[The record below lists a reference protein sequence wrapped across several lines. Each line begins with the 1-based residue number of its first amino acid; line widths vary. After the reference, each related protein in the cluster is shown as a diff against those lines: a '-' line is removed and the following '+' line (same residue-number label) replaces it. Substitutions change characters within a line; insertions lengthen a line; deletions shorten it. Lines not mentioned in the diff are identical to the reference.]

1 MQEIIITGAVNVA
14 ATLLIMLIGVLGT
27 WLTLKIGKKQELY
40 NISLAQQEVISL
52 ALQTVGELQ
61 QTAVDKLKAS
71 HADGKL
77 TKDEIKQIGA
87 DLLRLTKAKMSVATE
102 KLLEAASVDIEA
114 LIHGAAEDWIGR
126 LKD

>member
-1 MQEIIITGAVNVA
+1 MQELIITGAVNVA

-27 WLTLKIGKKQELY
+27 WLTLKIGKKQEIY

-71 HADGKL
+71 HTDGKL
-77 TKDEIKQIGA
+77 TKDEIKQVGA